1 MIHAIPVI
9 PASLLADAA
18 EPGRE
23 AAVLA
28 LAGFVLSFLFIRM
41 STRMIR
47 AEVSWWPGNIET
59 EGGLHLH
66 HLAFGISLM
75 LLGGF
80 VAIALPTP
88 ASPWFQLA
96 AVAFGVGGGLTF
108 DEFALWI
115 HLEDVYWSERGR
127 TSLDAIVLVVA
138 LMALVATGSK
148 PFGLDGGET
157 GWLIPAWVLFDLLM
171 AVGAFLKGRIL
182 LGALSVMV
190 PIFGLWG
197 TCRLAKPHSP
207 WARRR
212 YGPEKLARAEKRF
225 PPDSRG
231 RRFHAWF
238 FDAIGGK
245 PSEPD
250 PREVREGDAP

>member
-1 MIHAIPVI
+1 MIHAIPDI

-75 LLGGF
+75 LIGGF
-80 VAIALPTP
+80 TAIAVSTPT
-88 ASPWFQLA
+88 SPWFQIA
-96 AVAFGVGGGLTF
+96 AGVFGIGGGLTF
-108 DEFALWI
+108 DEFALWV
-115 HLEDVYWSERGR
+115 HLDDVYWTEQGR
-127 TSLDAIVLVVA
+127 SSLDAIVVVVA
-138 LMALVATGSK
+138 FMALVATGSR

-157 GWLIPAWVLFDLLM
+157 GWLVPVLVVADLLL

-182 LGALSVMV
+182 LGALSIMV
-190 PIFGLWG
+190 PIFGIWG
-197 TCRLAKPHSP
+197 TCRLGKPTSP

-231 RRFHAWF
+231 RRFHSSF
-238 FDAIGGK
+238 LNAIGGK
-245 PSEPD
+245 PSLPD
-250 PREVREGDAP
+250 DAG